1 MRTFRNPLSVFF
13 LGLHTATP
21 KMTLIQIAEKVLLL
35 KSWFGSWSLIFRLK
49 HTISWEGLFLHLN
62 IGEQNVS
69 FGWPTSTRA
78 TITHTKH
85 TQSSALKQVLFFQ
98 FLFGQL
104 IFLFSQPDFGH
115 FLKNLKQHFST
126 TLAFFK
132 NFKKKFW
139 FSELENQRIVN
150 SNETYDWEVNPKV
163 FHF

>member
-1 MRTFRNPLSVFF
+1 MVWRPKIGTLRLISMYVNNNWPHFGFYFIGLCSNEDISKPSLRFF

-85 TQSSALKQVLFFQ
+85 TQSSALKQALFFNFYLVNWFFFQ
-98 FLFGQL
+98 ITILL
-104 IFLFSQPDFGH
+104 I
-115 FLKNLKQHFST
+115 
-126 TLAFFK
+126 
-132 NFKKKFW
+132 
-139 FSELENQRIVN
+139 
-150 SNETYDWEVNPKV
+150 
-163 FHF
+163 